1 MSRIQFDRVSKR
13 FDAET
18 LAVDELSVTVEQG
31 EFLILV
37 GPSGCGKTTALRMA
51 AGLEEITSGD
61 IFIGDKCVTDLPPPQ
76 RDVAM
81 VFQNYALYPHMS
93 VGENISFPLARQ
105 RVKKPEIAE
114 RVRDVARLLDIEQL
128 LDRRPAQLSGG
139 QRQRVAIGRA
149 LVRRPSAFLMDEPLS
164 NLDAKLRVQMRAE
177 LLALHRRLGI
187 TTLYV
192 THDQTEAM
200 TLGDRVVVMKDG
212 VVQQVDK
219 PDQLYRH
226 PQNVFV
232 ATFIG
237 SPSMNL
243 LAGTLSDA
251 KLRFGA
257 HVISAPGW
265 DAAGEVIAGFRP
277 EDAVLSSPD
286 AEGALRGVVEIT
298 ELLGPEILAHLRLEG
313 AAAERNAGGRVLVRL
328 DPDSRVAP
336 GDQVGLQLDF
346 ARVRLF
352 DPATGEARLTSVGQ
366 PVRPAD

>member
-1 MSRIQFDRVSKR
+1 MARIEFDRVSKR
-13 FDAET
+13 FDTET
-18 LAVDELSVTVEQG
+18 LAVDELSVAAEEG

-51 AGLEEITSGD
+51 AGLEEVTSGE
-61 IFIGDKCVTDLPPPQ
+61 IFIGDKRVTDLPPPE
-76 RDVAM
+76 RDIAM

-93 VGENISFPLARQ
+93 VGENIAFPLARQ
-105 RVKKPEIAE
+105 RVKRPEIAQ
-114 RVRDVARLLDIEQL
+114 RVADVARLLDIESL
-128 LDRRPAQLSGG
+128 IARRPAQLSGG

-212 VVQQVDK
+212 VVQQVDT
-219 PDQLYRH
+219 PEQMYRY
-226 PQNVFV
+226 PRNVFV

-243 LAGTLSDA
+243 LAGTIEGRL
-251 KLRFGA
+251 L
-257 HVISAPGW
+257 HVGPNTISVPEW
-265 DAAGEVIAGFRP
+265 AARGDILVGFRP
-277 EDAVLSSPD
+277 EDATLVPIDTAGS
-286 AEGALRGVVEIT
+286 LRGSVEIT
-298 ELLGPEILAHLRLEG
+298 ELLGHEILAHVRLEG
-313 AAAERNAGGRVLVRL
+313 VPAEHDAGGRVLVRL
-328 DPDSRVAP
+328 DAESRVAP
-336 GDQVGLQLDF
+336 GDRVGLRPEL
-346 ARVRLF
+346 AHLRLF
-352 DPATGEARLTSVGQ
+352 DPTTGEARVTSAQ
-366 PVRPAD
+366 PDVTPTV

>member
-1 MSRIQFDRVSKR
+1 MSRIRFDRVSKR

-18 LAVDELSVTVEQG
+18 LAVDDLSVTVEEG

-51 AGLEEITSGD
+51 AGLEEVTSGD
-61 IFIGDKCVTDLPPPQ
+61 IFIGDKRVTDLPPPQ

-81 VFQNYALYPHMS
+81 VFQNYALYPHMT
-93 VGENISFPLARQ
+93 VGENIAFPLARQ
-105 RVKKPEIAE
+105 RVKKPEIAD
-114 RVRDVARLLDIEQL
+114 RVGDVVRLLDIEQL
-128 LDRRPAQLSGG
+128 IDRRPAQLSGG

-219 PDQLYRH
+219 PYQLYRH

-243 LAGTLSDA
+243 LVGTLSDGQ
-251 KLRFGA
+251 LRFGTHA
-257 HVISAPGW
+257 VSAPGW
-265 DAAGEVIAGFRP
+265 AAAGEVIAGFRP
-277 EDAVLSSPD
+277 EDAVLATSG
-286 AEGALRGVVEIT
+286 AEGTLPGVVEIT

-313 AAAERNAGGRVLVRL
+313 AGVEHNAGGRVLVRL
-328 DPDSRVAP
+328 DADSHVTP
-336 GDQVGLQLDF
+336 GDQVGLQLDLT
-346 ARVRLF
+346 RVRLF
-352 DPATGEARLTSVGQ
+352 DPVTGNARDTRVD
-366 PVRPAD
+366 PHVRLAD